1 MIETNGATL
10 RVSASYG
17 LKVPGAAPYSSEDAH
32 YSFSLEQPVEDGVTL
47 EDLASA
53 ARDLSEAL
61 TTGVKL
67 MAFTELDVAFEDKDG
82 TLRPVITTNT
92 VPTAAPPKQYNSA
105 PQGRPASGNKG
116 TQTSARATIQAD
128 LGNGMRGYLD
138 NRGLKQTGEF
148 KAGAADF
155 RSVDKID
162 GRYHSVWIAQKDGT
176 PNAEVVAALQGAGV
190 SV

>member
-1 MIETNGATL
+1 MIETDGAVL
-10 RVSASYG
+10 KVSASYAVT
-17 LKVPGAAPYSSEDAH
+17 KPGAVPYSSENAH
-32 YSFSLEQPVEDGVTL
+32 YSFSVEQPVEDGVSL
-47 EDLASA
+47 DDLVGS
-53 ARDLSEAL
+53 ARDLSAAL

-67 MAFTELDVAFEDKDG
+67 MVFTELDVAFEEADG
-82 TLRPVITTNT
+82 TLRPVLTVAE
-92 VPTAAPPKQYNSA
+92 VPTAAPAKSYAKPA
-105 PQGRPASGNKG
+105 GRPASGNTG
-116 TQTSARATIQAD
+116 TQTSQRATINAD

-138 NRGLKQTGEF
+138 NRGLKQSGEF

-176 PNAEVVAALQGAGV
+176 PNAEVVEALQGAGI